1 MTSIIIQI
9 YGKFENIHPK
19 TPAISVLLLIKNMGS
34 FTVAASTPAADLQI
48 CLFRVQLNSDIIKE
62 SRIRRNK
69 GGYHMEVRPIKPEEK
84 TTFDKIQTMA
94 FMFKRNFSKEE
105 KEAGTPDGAQQ
116 LVNEGYKTGRAAFDD
131 NGKMC
136 SCFDLIPYKVNFDGN
151 IIRMGGVGGV
161 ASLPE
166 EREKKYIRKI
176 FEYVMNEM
184 YEGGYVSSYLYP
196 FSHSYYRKFGYE
208 LNMTTTNYTL
218 PINSMRQFVQ
228 TGRLNMVTN
237 DVERELIK
245 KMYGELIKDKN
256 LAVIRT
262 EDLWIRRFDNDPYR
276 DNVYLYIWYNSHN
289 EARGYIQYHT
299 EKSGD
304 IKVNFVVRE
313 LVWLDTEA
321 LEGIFAFM
329 GKFGSQVKN
338 LIWKAPPFVKLLP
351 FFAEPYDIGQEI
363 HMYGM
368 NRIVNVQ
375 KAFELMSLPEG
386 KGEIVIRVEDDF
398 FPLNTGNYRV
408 TWEDGSRSVEKADA
422 EPDLVC
428 NVQSL
433 SQLITGFLTPDEL
446 EFAGRITINDKRNV
460 LADVFR
466 HKKLY
471 INDYF

>member
-1 MTSIIIQI
+1 M
-9 YGKFENIHPK
+9 
-19 TPAISVLLLIKNMGS
+19 
-34 FTVAASTPAADLQI
+34 
-48 CLFRVQLNSDIIKE
+48 
-62 SRIRRNK
+62 
-69 GGYHMEVRPIKPEEK
+69 
-84 TTFDKIQTMA
+84 
-94 FMFKRNFSKEE
+94 
-105 KEAGTPDGAQQ
+105 
-116 LVNEGYKTGRAAFDD
+116 
-131 NGKMC
+131 
-136 SCFDLIPYKVNFDGN
+136 
-151 IIRMGGVGGV
+151 
-161 ASLPE
+161 
-166 EREKKYIRKI
+166 
-176 FEYVMNEM
+176 
-184 YEGGYVSSYLYP
+184 
-196 FSHSYYRKFGYE
+196 
-208 LNMTTTNYTL
+208 
-218 PINSMRQFVQ
+218 
-228 TGRLNMVTN
+228 
-237 DVERELIK
+237 
-245 KMYGELIKDKN
+245 
-256 LAVIRT
+256 IRT
-262 EDLWIRRFDNDPYR
+262 EDLWNRRFDNDPYR

-368 NRIVNVQ
+368 NRI
-375 KAFELMSLPEG
+375 
-386 KGEIVIRVEDDF
+386 
-398 FPLNTGNYRV
+398 